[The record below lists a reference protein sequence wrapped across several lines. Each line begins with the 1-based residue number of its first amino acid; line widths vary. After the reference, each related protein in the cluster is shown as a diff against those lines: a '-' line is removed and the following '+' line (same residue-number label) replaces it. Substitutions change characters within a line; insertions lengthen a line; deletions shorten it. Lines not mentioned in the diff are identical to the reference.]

1 MSQSSSSVYKKIR
14 VEASQLPREKDMF
27 AEGGLQSKVRAM
39 LSERK
44 PLDCKTLVNGTQKQ
58 STDTLSQ
65 SAFLKKH
72 PSVCSTGRY
81 LESLQGGS
89 NGLNPAFIGFG
100 GPASSNQKGGE
111 MGNQL
116 QLHPLN
122 MLIKEFQQKRT
133 VSQSIDEKKVSVTEF
148 LDAFTTNV
156 RGLEAKQT
164 HL

>member
-1 MSQSSSSVYKKIR
+1 
-14 VEASQLPREKDMF
+14 
-27 AEGGLQSKVRAM
+27 
-39 LSERK
+39 
-44 PLDCKTLVNGTQKQ
+44 
-58 STDTLSQ
+58 
-65 SAFLKKH
+65 
-72 PSVCSTGRY
+72 
-81 LESLQGGS
+81 
-89 NGLNPAFIGFG
+89 
-100 GPASSNQKGGE
+100 

-133 VSQSIDEKKVSVTEF
+133 VSQSIDEKKVTVTEF